1 MILENYYWLF
11 ERVIPS
17 HLCDDIIKYA
27 KSVDKKRAVTG
38 GYENKDLTK
47 DTVKNLKKTRDSHIV
62 WLNENWI
69 YNLIIPLVKEA
80 NVLAKWNFQWDTC
93 ENSQFTFYSA
103 KQHYSWHADSWN
115 KPYDDPGTPRH
126 GKIRKIT
133 SMVMLSEGTEFEGGE
148 LELDL
153 RNGENRNDK
162 SKIMSINYDTKGT
175 VIIFPS
181 FVWHR
186 VKPVKKGTR
195 YSMPTWHIGA
205 PFK

>member
-1 MILENYYWLF
+1 
-11 ERVIPS
+11 
-17 HLCDDIIKYA
+17 
-27 KSVDKKRAVTG
+27 
-38 GYENKDLTK
+38 
-47 DTVKNLKKTRDSHIV
+47 
-62 WLNENWI
+62 
-69 YNLIIPLVKEA
+69 
-80 NVLAKWNFQWDTC
+80 
-93 ENSQFTFYSA
+93 
-103 KQHYSWHADSWN
+103 
-115 KPYDDPGTPRH
+115 
-126 GKIRKIT
+126 
-133 SMVMLSEGTEFEGGE
+133 MLSEGTEFEGGE

-162 SKIMSINYDTKGT
+162 NKIMSINYDTKGT